1 MNSPISALRSQ
12 LESILLV
19 VDSPVAAEVLA
30 RVVEEETATVVTVL
44 KQIAAEF
51 DDRGSGMDLRET
63 SEGVAAVHPP

>member
-19 VDSPVAAEVLA
+19 LDSPVAAEVLA
-30 RVVEEETATVVTVL
+30 RVVEEEPATVVTVL

-51 DDRGSGMDLRET
+51 DDRGSGMDL
-63 SEGVAAVHPP
+63 